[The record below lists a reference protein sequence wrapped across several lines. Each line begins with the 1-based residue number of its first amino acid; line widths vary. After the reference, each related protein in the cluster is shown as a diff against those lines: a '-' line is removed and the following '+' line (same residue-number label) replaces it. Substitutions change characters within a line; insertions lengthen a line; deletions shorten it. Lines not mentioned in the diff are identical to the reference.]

1 MAPNDTNDYIIL
13 VGSAS
18 SGHTAT
24 DLALALTALGQTG
37 VCVMQMEGEI
47 IDGHTELSLTNGH
60 NDGFS
65 IEEMKCEVAA
75 RYDHYREEEILD
87 SKKSIKALSKLHGS
101 TGRHK
106 HSIPISRNKERN
118 WAYQGMRRTEFG
130 RKGRI

>member
-1 MAPNDTNDYIIL
+1 MAPNHTNDYVIL
-13 VGSAS
+13 VGHS
-18 SGHTAT
+18 SVGHTAV
-24 DLALALTALGQTG
+24 DLAMALTGMGYSG
-37 VCVMQMEGEI
+37 VCIMQMEGEI
-47 IDGHTELSLTNGH
+47 TDSHTELSLTSGH
-60 NDGFS
+60 SDLS

-87 SKKSIKALSKLHGS
+87 SKRSIKALSKLHGS

-118 WAYQGMRRTEFG
+118 WAYQGMRRTQFG